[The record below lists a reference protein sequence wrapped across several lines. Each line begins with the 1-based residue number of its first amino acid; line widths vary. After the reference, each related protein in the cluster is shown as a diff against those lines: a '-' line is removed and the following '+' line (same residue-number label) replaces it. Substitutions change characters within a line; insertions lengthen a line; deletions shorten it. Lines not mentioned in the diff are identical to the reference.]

1 MPAFTKPRGRP
12 PALTRVVRQTR
23 DGKDVTVAD
32 AIVEAI
38 RAGSF
43 IESAAAANGVN
54 KATLHDWLRTG
65 SRVQQRLLNDG
76 ARRGDFTRKELLC
89 AEFSDAVGRAF
100 AEATTIEVATAAQ
113 LARGGITE
121 TETITRTE
129 TLPQGP
135 PKVTT
140 TTKQKVL
147 APDGAMIRWRLSKRE
162 PDTWG
167 RERLELTGPDGGPV
181 ELSLVEKRQ
190 RLLEG
195 LEVLADKLASAP
207 DDLLTLVP
215 SAPPEETPDAPE

>member
-43 IESAAAANGVN
+43 IESAAAANGIN

-65 SRVQQRLLNDG
+65 SRVNQRLLNDN

-89 AEFSDAVGRAF
+89 AEFSDSVGRAF
-100 AEATTIEVATAAQ
+100 AEATAIEVATAAQ
-113 LARGGITE
+113 LARGGLTE
-121 TETITRTE
+121 TETTTRTE
-129 TLPQGP
+129 TLPTGT

-140 TTKQKVL
+140 TTKQKVF

-167 RERLELTGPDGGPV
+167 RDRIELTGADGGPV
-181 ELSLVEKRQ
+181 ELTLVEKRQ

-195 LEVLADKLASAP
+195 LEVLADKLAAAP

-215 SAPPEETPDAPE
+215 SAPPEETPDA